1 MRYWDVIV
9 TPILGRDGASEKLLA
24 ISRDIS
30 VQRRTEEALR
40 EREKRLRL
48 VVEGAKDHAIFTT
61 DPRGVITSW
70 SAGAEQILGWT
81 AADAVGEPAALTFLP
96 EDRVAGVDEVE
107 LATAACDGCA
117 PDERW
122 HLRTDGGRVFMN
134 GSVHPLPRDAQGR
147 EQGFL
152 KIARDETER
161 RRSDDVLRESEEHY
175 RHAAELNPQVA
186 WTATRR
192 PDRPRGGA
200 LAGVDGEQRPRPKPG
215 RGSTPRRSRLHGR
228 CLEPLSRDR
237 CPLRRRASGQ
247 DVVRRLSLGALTG
260 LSAPDAAGR
269 IVKWYGATEDLHERK
284 LAEERL
290 RTSEAR
296 LSAFLSQAS
305 AGIASTDR
313 EGRFTFVNDR
323 YCELLGRSQK
333 SLVAGRMQD
342 VTHPDDLAENVPL
355 FMAAV
360 EGGPAFA
367 FEKRYV
373 RPDVTVVWVR
383 NSVTAIRDAHGA
395 FESILAVSVDIT
407 DRKAAEAALRE
418 SEARFR
424 NVADHAP
431 MMMRVTDPSGACTYL
446 NRLWYEFTG
455 QSEAEA
461 LGLGWIKATHPDDER
476 LAADA
481 FLSANAAQVPF
492 RVEYRLRRAD
502 GAYRWVIDAAS
513 PRFGPSGEFL
523 GYVGSVIDIDER
535 KEIETAPRLRGEEF
549 YALADNI
556 PSLCW
561 IAYANGDIFWYNRR
575 WYEYTGTTPESQA
588 GWGWQSVH
596 DPEVLPAIVARW
608 TYSIDT
614 GEPFEMTFPLKGADG
629 VFRPFLT
636 RIVPIRE
643 GHDRPL
649 VRHQCGHQPA
659 AWGRDRARAACRG
672 AHA

>member
-1 MRYWDVIV
+1 
-9 TPILGRDGASEKLLA
+9 
-24 ISRDIS
+24 
-30 VQRRTEEALR
+30 
-40 EREKRLRL
+40 
-48 VVEGAKDHAIFTT
+48 
-61 DPRGVITSW
+61 
-70 SAGAEQILGWT
+70 
-81 AADAVGEPAALTFLP
+81 
-96 EDRVAGVDEVE
+96 VDEVE
-107 LATAACDGCA
+107 LAKAACDGCV

-122 HLRTDGGRVFMN
+122 HLRKGGGRVFMN

-161 RRSDDVLRESEEHY
+161 RRSDDVLRESEGHY
-175 RHAAELNPQVA
+175 RHAAELNTQVA
-186 WTATRR
+186 WTAT
-192 PDRPRGGA
+192 PDGQLDRVAERWREWTGSSGLGQSRGEGLHPDD
-200 LAGVDGEQRPRPKPG
+200 LAYTVDAWSRSVATGVPYDVEHRVKMLSGGYRWARS
-215 RGSTPRRSRLHGR
+215 RAFPRR
-228 CLEPLSRDR
+228 
-237 CPLRRRASGQ
+237 
-247 DVVRRLSLGALTG
+247 
-260 LSAPDAAGR
+260 DAAGQ

-323 YCELLGRSQK
+323 YCELLGRSQET
-333 SLVAGRMQD
+333 LVAGRMQD

-446 NRLWYEFTG
+446 NRLWYEFHRPERG
-455 QSEAEA
+455 RGAGVRMDKGDAPGRREARRRRVPVRQRRA
-461 LGLGWIKATHPDDER
+461 TAVPSRVSPTSGGRRLPLGDRCGVAAFWAER
-476 LAADA
+476 R
-481 FLSANAAQVPF
+481 VPG
-492 RVEYRLRRAD
+492 LRR
-502 GAYRWVIDAAS
+502 
-513 PRFGPSGEFL
+513 L
-523 GYVGSVIDIDER
+523 GDR
-535 KEIETAPRLRGEEF
+535 HRRAQ
-549 YALADNI
+549 
-556 PSLCW
+556 
-561 IAYANGDIFWYNRR
+561 GD
-575 WYEYTGTTPESQA
+575 
-588 GWGWQSVH
+588 
-596 DPEVLPAIVARW
+596 
-608 TYSIDT
+608 
-614 GEPFEMTFPLKGADG
+614 
-629 VFRPFLT
+629 
-636 RIVPIRE
+636 
-643 GHDRPL
+643 
-649 VRHQCGHQPA
+649 
-659 AWGRDRARAACRG
+659 RDRAAAAG
-672 AHA
+672 